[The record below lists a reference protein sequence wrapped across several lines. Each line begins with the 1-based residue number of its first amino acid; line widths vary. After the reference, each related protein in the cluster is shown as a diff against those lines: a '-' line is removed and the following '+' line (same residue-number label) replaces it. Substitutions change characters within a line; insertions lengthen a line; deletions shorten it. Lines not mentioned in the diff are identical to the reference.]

1 MTLSTNELI
10 PVLIII
16 AGGVLYHVAQKSTP
30 HGVDPFLSLFLSFG
44 LASLGCLAIA
54 AARGHVAGS
63 QFHAISWTAFALAA
77 SLVSIESGYLIGY
90 RNGLKINITS
100 FACNTMIAVVLV
112 FVGAIFYAERFTSRN
127 VLGAVLCIAGL
138 LLLRF

>member
-1 MTLSTNELI
+1 MTFSINQAI

-16 AGGVLYHVAQKSTP
+16 TGGVLYHVAQKSTP
-30 HGVDPFLSLFLSFG
+30 RGVDPFLSLFVSFG
-44 LASLGCLAIA
+44 LAALACLAIA
-54 AARGHVAGS
+54 ATRGHAAGG
-63 QFHAISWTAFALAA
+63 QFRSINWTAFVLAA
-77 SLVSIESGYLIGY
+77 SLVGIESGYLIGY

-112 FVGAIFYAERFTSRN
+112 FVGAMFYDERFTARN
-127 VLGAVLCIAGL
+127 TLGAVLCIAGL

>member
-1 MTLSTNELI
+1 MTLSMNEVI

-16 AGGVLYHVAQKSTP
+16 TGGVLYHVAQKSTP
-30 HGVDPFLSLFLSFG
+30 RGVDPFLTLFLSFG
-44 LASLGCLAIA
+44 LAALACLTIA
-54 AARGHVAGS
+54 AIRGHAAGPQLRS
-63 QFHAISWTAFALAA
+63 INWTAFALAA

-90 RNGLKINITS
+90 RNGLKINVTS

-112 FVGAIFYAERFTSRN
+112 FLGASFYGERFTGRN
-127 VLGAVLCIAGL
+127 LVGAALCIGGL

>member
-16 AGGVLYHVAQKSTP
+16 TGGVLYHVAQKSTP
-30 HGVDPFLSLFLSFG
+30 RGVDPFLSLFLSFG
-44 LASLGCLAIA
+44 LASLACLIIA
-54 AARGHVAGS
+54 ATRGHASGS
-63 QFHAISWTAFALAA
+63 QLRTINWTAFALAA
-77 SLVSIESGYLIGY
+77 SLVGIESGYLIGY

-112 FVGAIFYAERFTSRN
+112 FFGAFLYGERFTLRN
-127 VLGAVLCIAGL
+127 TLGAVLCLGGL